1 MFEEVDKLAFLSKNL
16 YNRGN
21 YEIRQHLFKTGEIL
35 SYEKMDKLMQK
46 EDSYKT
52 LPSKVSQQIL
62 MLLDKN
68 WKAWQSADKEYQ
80 KNHSSFLGKPRIPRY
95 KDKVKGRNILVYTV
109 QALSKPGLRLGL
121 IIPSKT
127 NLSIPTKQQQIR
139 QVRIIPKLDHYVVEV
154 IHEREPIQHDV
165 RGERIASIDLGLDNL
180 AAITSNHKGFRPILV
195 SGRHIKSVNQY
206 YNKRKALLQSKLK
219 GNHKTS
225 QRIQK
230 LSSKRNWKVDH
241 YLHCASRFIINTLV
255 SHGIGTL
262 VIGKND
268 GWKQEINHGRQ
279 NNQNFVGVPHSRFVE
294 MLEYKAA
301 LVGIKVVLTEESYTS
316 IASFL
321 DSDEIPTY
329 GQVNAKPK
337 FSGRRVKRGL
347 YKSKNGILINADIN
361 GSANVMRKVFP
372 IAFAEGIE
380 AVVVQPV
387 RVLAK

>member
-1 MFEEVDKLAFLSKNL
+1 MRLVERHVISKNSPMFEEVDKLAFLSKNL

-21 YEIRQHLFKTGEIL
+21 YEIRQHLFKTGKIL

-95 KDKVKGRNILVYTV
+95 KDKVKGRNIKVVRGGKLPPSTHRLVYTV

-127 NLSIPTKQQQIR
+127 NLSIPTLQQQIR
-139 QVRIIPKLDHYVVEV
+139 QVRIIPKIDHYLVEV

-165 RGERIASIDLGLDNL
+165 KPERLASIDLGLDNL

-206 YNKRKALLQSKLK
+206 YNKRKALLQFFA
-219 GNHKTS
+219 
-225 QRIQK
+225 QR
-230 LSSKRNWKVDH
+230 
-241 YLHCASRFIINTLV
+241 
-255 SHGIGTL
+255 
-262 VIGKND
+262 
-268 GWKQEINHGRQ
+268 
-279 NNQNFVGVPHSRFVE
+279 
-294 MLEYKAA
+294 
-301 LVGIKVVLTEESYTS
+301 
-316 IASFL
+316 
-321 DSDEIPTY
+321 
-329 GQVNAKPK
+329 
-337 FSGRRVKRGL
+337 
-347 YKSKNGILINADIN
+347 KS
-361 GSANVMRKVFP
+361 
-372 IAFAEGIE
+372 
-380 AVVVQPV
+380 
-387 RVLAK
+387 